1 MADPLR
7 LEEGAER
14 MKGAPRL
21 DGGEHL
27 DAPQRPDDT
36 ERREREVPVVNGADR
51 LQELRALILD
61 PDRERIRAIERKLAS
76 PALHVEEVAKVL
88 PEAITRRAA
97 TDDRIG
103 AALGPVVGE
112 AIKASV
118 RRDPQPLVDAI
129 FPVIG
134 PAIRRAIANALGE
147 LVQSLNTTLEHTVSL
162 RGLAWRF
169 EAMRTGKSFGEV
181 VLSHSLVFRVEQLF
195 VIHRDSGLL
204 IEHRTAPGVQALA
217 PDLVA
222 SMMTALR
229 DFARDSFSVSEHQGL
244 DSLALGDL
252 TVWAESGPG
261 AILAAVIRGQP
272 PLGLRETMQR
282 ALEDVHMAHAE
293 EIERFGTSGV
303 PFAIREGILERCLV
317 SQATERAGS
326 SQWRTILLGVVILAA
341 VGWCAVPRMLEQRT
355 FDRYLDQLRREPGV
369 VVGSAGRF
377 DGRFVITG
385 LRDPLARD
393 PVALAAGAGVDSS
406 RLIAKWEPYIALR
419 PEFVVRRAQALLQP
433 SPRTTLRLSGDTLV
447 PGGVASAAWR
457 REAQRLALAVPGVA
471 ALRLTELADS
481 AEVALRATA
490 DSIESIAFDY
500 PMGAAFPVAEQV
512 VRIDSLAGRLR
523 RFLDQASGG
532 EVAARIELIGSADS
546 VGTEETNAVLRRAR
560 AERMRSALQARGVT
574 VQSLVAGTDTTDVT
588 RSQRKVRLRITLER
602 R

>member
-1 MADPLR
+1 MADRLR
-7 LEEGAER
+7 VEQGEARVDGAER
-14 MKGAPRL
+14 L
-21 DGGEHL
+21 
-27 DAPQRPDDT
+27 
-36 ERREREVPVVNGADR
+36 EREVPMTPVGGTDR

-76 PALHVEEVAKVL
+76 PALHVEDVAKVL

-97 TDDRIG
+97 SDERLG

-129 FPVIG
+129 FPVMG
-134 PAIRRAIANALGE
+134 PAIRRAISNALGE

-162 RGLAWRF
+162 RGLAWRW

-181 VLSHSLVFRVEQLF
+181 VLSHSLLFRVEQLF
-195 VIHRDSGLL
+195 VIHRESGLL

-229 DFARDSFSVSEHQGL
+229 DFARDSFSVSEQQGL

-272 PLGLRETMQR
+272 PLALRETMQQ
-282 ALEDVHMAHAE
+282 ALEEVHLAHAD
-293 EIERFGTSGV
+293 EIERFGATGV
-303 PFAIREGILERCLV
+303 PFAIRDGILERCLV
-317 SQATERAGS
+317 SQASDS
-326 SQWRTILLGVVILAA
+326 SRSGQWRTVLLGVAVLAA
-341 VGWCAVPRMLEQRT
+341 VGWCAVPRVMEQRR
-355 FDRYLDQLRREPGV
+355 FDGYLDQLRREPGV
-369 VVGSAGRF
+369 VVGSAGRA
-377 DGRFVITG
+377 DGRFVLTG

-393 PVALAAGAGVDSS
+393 PIALAAAAGIDSA
-406 RLIAKWEPYIALR
+406 RLSAKWEPYIALR
-419 PEFVVRRAQALLQP
+419 PEFVVRRAQALLHP
-433 SPRTTLRLSGDTLV
+433 SPRTTLRLAGDTLV

-457 REAQRLALAVPGVA
+457 AEAQRLALAVPGVG
-471 ALRLTELADS
+471 ALRLTELSDS

-490 DSIESIAFDY
+490 DSIETITFDY
-500 PMGAAFPVAEQV
+500 PRGGTTPVIAQAE
-512 VRIDSLAGRLR
+512 RIDSLATRLR
-523 RFLDQASGG
+523 RFLDDAARG
-532 EVAARIELIGSADS
+532 ERSARIELIGLSDS
-546 VGTEETNAVLRRAR
+546 VGTEEANVALRRAR
-560 AERMRSALQARGVT
+560 ADRMRSALQARGVT
-574 VQSLVAGTDTTDVT
+574 MQSLSAGVDTTSTDRT
-588 RSQRKVRLRITLER
+588 LRQVRLRISLER

>member
-1 MADPLR
+1 MADRLR
-7 LEEGAER
+7 VEQGEARVDGAER
-14 MKGAPRL
+14 L
-21 DGGEHL
+21 
-27 DAPQRPDDT
+27 
-36 ERREREVPVVNGADR
+36 EREVPMTPVGGTDR

-76 PALHVEEVAKVL
+76 PALHVEDVAKVL

-97 TDDRIG
+97 SDERLG

-129 FPVIG
+129 FPVMG
-134 PAIRRAIANALGE
+134 PAIRRAISNALGE

-162 RGLAWRF
+162 RGLAWRW

-181 VLSHSLVFRVEQLF
+181 VLSHSLLFRVEQLF
-195 VIHRDSGLL
+195 VIHRESGLL

-229 DFARDSFSVSEHQGL
+229 DFARDSFSVSEQQGL

-272 PLGLRETMQR
+272 PLALRETMQQ
-282 ALEDVHMAHAE
+282 ALEEVHLAHAD
-293 EIERFGTSGV
+293 EIERFGATGV
-303 PFAIREGILERCLV
+303 PFAIRDGILERCLV
-317 SQATERAGS
+317 SQASES
-326 SQWRTILLGVVILAA
+326 SRSGQWRTVLLGVAVLAA
-341 VGWCAVPRMLEQRT
+341 VGWCAVPRVMEQRR
-355 FDRYLDQLRREPGV
+355 FDGYLDQLRREPGV
-369 VVGSAGRF
+369 VVGSAGRA
-377 DGRFVITG
+377 DGRFVLTG

-393 PVALAAGAGVDSS
+393 PIALAAAAGIDSA
-406 RLIAKWEPYIALR
+406 RLSAKWEPYIALR
-419 PEFVVRRAQALLQP
+419 PEFVVRRAQALLHP
-433 SPRTTLRLSGDTLV
+433 SPRTTLRLAGDTLV

-457 REAQRLALAVPGVA
+457 AEAQRLALAVPGVG

-490 DSIESIAFDY
+490 DSIETITFDY
-500 PMGAAFPVAEQV
+500 PRGGTTPVIAQAE
-512 VRIDSLAGRLR
+512 RIDSLATRLR
-523 RFLDQASGG
+523 RFLDD
-532 EVAARIELIGSADS
+532 AARGERTARVELIGLADS
-546 VGTEETNAVLRRAR
+546 VGTEEANVALRRAR
-560 AERMRSALQARGVT
+560 ADRMRSALQARGVT
-574 VQSLVAGTDTTDVT
+574 MQSLSAGVDTTSTDRT
-588 RSQRKVRLRITLER
+588 LRQVRLRISLER

>member
-1 MADPLR
+1 MADRLR
-7 LEEGAER
+7 VEQGEARVDGAER
-14 MKGAPRL
+14 L
-21 DGGEHL
+21 
-27 DAPQRPDDT
+27 
-36 ERREREVPVVNGADR
+36 EREVPMTPVGGTDR

-76 PALHVEEVAKVL
+76 PALHVEDVAKVL

-97 TDDRIG
+97 SDERLG

-129 FPVIG
+129 FPVMG
-134 PAIRRAIANALGE
+134 PAIRRAISNALGE

-162 RGLAWRF
+162 RGLAWRW

-181 VLSHSLVFRVEQLF
+181 VLSHSLLFRVEQLF
-195 VIHRDSGLL
+195 VIHRESGLL

-229 DFARDSFSVSEHQGL
+229 DFARDSFSVSEQQGL

-272 PLGLRETMQR
+272 PLALRETMQQ
-282 ALEDVHMAHAE
+282 ALEEVHLAHAD
-293 EIERFGTSGV
+293 EIERFGATGV
-303 PFAIREGILERCLV
+303 PFAIRDGILERCLV
-317 SQATERAGS
+317 SQASES
-326 SQWRTILLGVVILAA
+326 SRSGQWRTVLLGVAVLAA
-341 VGWCAVPRMLEQRT
+341 VGWCAVPRVMEQRR
-355 FDRYLDQLRREPGV
+355 FDGYLDQLRREPGV
-369 VVGSAGRF
+369 VVGSAGRA
-377 DGRFVITG
+377 DGRFVLTG

-393 PVALAAGAGVDSS
+393 PIALAAAAGIDSA
-406 RLIAKWEPYIALR
+406 RLSAKWEPYIALR
-419 PEFVVRRAQALLQP
+419 PEFVVRRAQALLHP
-433 SPRTTLRLSGDTLV
+433 SPRTTLRLAGDTLV

-457 REAQRLALAVPGVA
+457 AEAQRFALAVPGVG
-471 ALRLTELADS
+471 ALRLTELSDS

-490 DSIESIAFDY
+490 DSIETITFDY
-500 PMGAAFPVAEQV
+500 PRGGTTPVIAQAE
-512 VRIDSLAGRLR
+512 RIDSLATRLR
-523 RFLDQASGG
+523 RFLDD
-532 EVAARIELIGSADS
+532 AARGERTARVELIGLADS
-546 VGTEETNAVLRRAR
+546 VGTEEANVALRRAR
-560 AERMRSALQARGVT
+560 ADRMRSALQARGVT
-574 VQSLVAGTDTTDVT
+574 MQSLSAGVDTTSTDRT
-588 RSQRKVRLRITLER
+588 LRQVRLRISLER

>member
-1 MADPLR
+1 MADRLR
-7 LEEGAER
+7 VEQGEARVDGAER
-14 MKGAPRL
+14 L
-21 DGGEHL
+21 
-27 DAPQRPDDT
+27 
-36 ERREREVPVVNGADR
+36 EREVPMTPVGGTDR

-76 PALHVEEVAKVL
+76 PALHVEDVAKVL

-97 TDDRIG
+97 SDERLG

-129 FPVIG
+129 FPVMG
-134 PAIRRAIANALGE
+134 PAIRRAISNALGE

-162 RGLAWRF
+162 RGLAWRW

-181 VLSHSLVFRVEQLF
+181 VLSHSLLFRVEQLF
-195 VIHRDSGLL
+195 VIHRESGLL

-229 DFARDSFSVSEHQGL
+229 DFARDSFSVSEQQGL

-272 PLGLRETMQR
+272 PLALRETMQQ
-282 ALEDVHMAHAE
+282 ALEEVHLAHAD
-293 EIERFGTSGV
+293 EIERFGATGV
-303 PFAIREGILERCLV
+303 PFAIRDGILERCLV
-317 SQATERAGS
+317 SQASES
-326 SQWRTILLGVVILAA
+326 SRSGQWRTVLLGVAVLAA
-341 VGWCAVPRMLEQRT
+341 VGWCAVPRVMEQRR
-355 FDRYLDQLRREPGV
+355 FDGYLDQLRREPGV
-369 VVGSAGRF
+369 VVGSAGRA
-377 DGRFVITG
+377 DGRFVLTG

-393 PVALAAGAGVDSS
+393 PIALAAAAGIDSA
-406 RLIAKWEPYIALR
+406 RLSAKWEPYIALR
-419 PEFVVRRAQALLQP
+419 PEFVVRRAQALLHP
-433 SPRTTLRLSGDTLV
+433 SPRTTLRLAGDTLV

-457 REAQRLALAVPGVA
+457 AEAQRFALAVPGVG
-471 ALRLTELADS
+471 ALRLTELSDS

-490 DSIESIAFDY
+490 DSIETITFDY
-500 PMGAAFPVAEQV
+500 PRGGTTPVIAQAE
-512 VRIDSLAGRLR
+512 RIDSLATRLR
-523 RFLDQASGG
+523 RFLDDAARG
-532 EVAARIELIGSADS
+532 ERAARIELIGLADS
-546 VGTEETNAVLRRAR
+546 VGTEEANVALRRAR
-560 AERMRSALQARGVT
+560 ADRMRSALQARGVT
-574 VQSLVAGTDTTDVT
+574 MQSLSAGVDTTSTD
-588 RSQRKVRLRITLER
+588 RALRQVRLRISLER